1 MEVRVEKATFF
12 MKFFGQDPRIDH
24 KTVRKTQNIEIVPTL
39 LEWLDLDA
47 CSTKI
52 GFFKSSLAIP
62 AKGIGHISRMPMGV
76 FSHGSIPPVCLADFN
91 TGKKNVTPGFWAGD
105 QVSVCS

>member
-1 MEVRVEKATFF
+1 MEIRMEQSTFF
-12 MKFFGQDPRIDH
+12 MKFFGQDTRIDY
-24 KTVRKTQNIEIVPTL
+24 KTVRKGQDIEIVPIL

-91 TGKKNVTPGFWAGD
+91 TGKKNSTPGFGAGD
-105 QVSVCS
+105 QVSVRS